1 MAGYHWGI
9 RFNYR
14 NAPEFILL
22 CTRVRRLY
30 VWTCSTKKERPLWC
44 SRTHHVFFYGAVT
57 VDDEAI
63 DCSLRRYMARESSLN
78 PLRKGRYVP
87 GDFFIPFFPL
97 DAFFLFFYFL
107 LPSRYTYKDLLYVR
121 ASIKAT
127 SCSAIAGWKPP
138 RLFVGGVCL
147 CVCIF
152 PHSAALLVKYDM

>member
-97 DAFFLFFYFL
+97 DAFFLFFLFPFAISIYLQGPALCARVYKSHFL
-107 LPSRYTYKDLLYVR
+107 FCHCRLE
-121 ASIKAT
+121 T
-127 SCSAIAGWKPP
+127 SPTFCRWCVFVCVYLSSFGCIA
-138 RLFVGGVCL
+138 R
-147 CVCIF
+147 
-152 PHSAALLVKYDM
+152 